1 MEWLGKKLVVA
12 ESIFKDWDRNT
23 WDESCTEESWVRGNG
38 NQLEVASLDVVWPNG
53 EGIASHKACEGI
65 LFCTVAWE
73 RGLLYLM

>member
-38 NQLEVASLDVVWPNG
+38 YQLEVASLDVVWPNG
-53 EGIASHKACEGI
+53 
-65 LFCTVAWE
+65 
-73 RGLLYLM
+73 

>member
-12 ESIFKDWDRNT
+12 ESIFKDWDTNT
-23 WDESCTEESWVRGNG
+23 WDESCIEESWVRGSG
-38 NQLEVASLDVVWPNG
+38 NQLEVVSLDVVWPNG
-53 EGIASHKACEGI
+53 EGITHKACEGI